1 MESYMDLARL
11 LETSMRNVVVTDVVK
26 TRVEVIEESL
36 LVFIDELLL

>member
-11 LETSMRNVVVTDVVK
+11 LETSMRNVVVADVVK